1 MCGIVGYAGKGKR
14 RAAEV
19 IYGGLQKLEYRG
31 YDSVGIA
38 VFNGEKIDVCKRKGR
53 VSAIE
58 NEARKMGGTAGI
70 GHTRW
75 ATHGKP
81 SDQNAH
87 PHTSGKITLVHNGII
102 ENFSEIAREAK
113 SLGVRFASDT
123 DSEAAAWLIDR
134 EYAALLADSDAFD
147 GGTVA
152 FTAKNAGEN
161 GDNNAEKNT
170 FTDGK
175 KRLLSAL
182 KNAAKK
188 MKGSFAFCVMCA
200 DVSGGI
206 AVAKRGSPLILG
218 EGDGENF
225 AASDIPALAG
235 EAEKFHVL
243 KDGAFAFF
251 TADEVEIYGEDLRP
265 EKAEETR
272 LELRAEAPDKGDFPH
287 FMLKEIFEGPQTLTR
302 TAESYLSSGERAKL
316 KEAFRGVNRI
326 VFAACGTAYHSALAA
341 RYAVEALARVP
352 VSVER
357 AGEFRSQNP
366 VIDERT
372 LVIAVTQSGE
382 TADTVAALKTAKSG
396 GAKTLAVTNAAY
408 STITTAAALSVITK
422 AGSEIGV
429 AATKSYIAQ
438 LGALFL
444 IALDFAEEKFPEKA
458 GKFELYRRFVQAMPP
473 AFEKI
478 LKRANECKTLAK
490 RLVRAS
496 AVYFL
501 GKLSDYATATE
512 GSLKLKEIA
521 YVLGESYPSGEL
533 KHGTLALVDEST
545 FSVAVVSSRRT
556 AEKTFNAL
564 HEVKSR
570 GGKTLVVTPFP
581 LEGAL
586 ESAADETFLL
596 PEAQELCGAFC
607 KIGAAEEDLAL
618 FMPVLCVVPLQLIA
632 YFAAVEKGNDP
643 DKPRNLA
650 KSVTVE

>member
-38 VFNGEKIDVCKRKGR
+38 VFNGGKIDVCKRKGR

-58 NEARKMGGTAGI
+58 NEARSMGGTVGI

-75 ATHGKP
+75 ATHGEP
-81 SDQNAH
+81 SDRNAH
-87 PHTSGKITLVHNGII
+87 PHTAGKITLVHNGII
-102 ENFSEIAREAK
+102 ENFPEITREAK
-113 SLGVRFASDT
+113 SLGIRFASDT

-134 EYAALLADSDAFD
+134 EYAALSVADGDFD
-147 GGTVA
+147 GDAVA
-152 FTAKNAGEN
+152 STDKNAGESA
-161 GDNNAEKNT
+161 DKNALAE
-170 FTDGK
+170 GK
-175 KRLLSAL
+175 KRLLLAM
-182 KNAAKK
+182 KNAVEK
-188 MKGSFAFCVMCA
+188 MKGSFAFCVLCA
-200 DVSGGI
+200 DVSCGI

-251 TADEVEIYGEDLRP
+251 TADEVEIYGEDLRL
-265 EKAEETR
+265 EKTEETR
-272 LELRAEAPDKGDFPH
+272 IELRAEAPDKGQFPH
-287 FMLKEIFEGPQTLTR
+287 FMLKEIFEEAQTLTR
-302 TAESYLSSGERAKL
+302 TAESYLCSAERAKL
-316 KEAFRGVNRI
+316 KETFRGINRI

-341 RYAVEALARVP
+341 RYAIEALARVP

-396 GAKTLAVTNAAY
+396 GAKTLAVTNSAY
-408 STITTAAALSVITK
+408 STVTTVAATKVVTK
-422 AGSEIGV
+422 AGAEIGV

-444 IALDFAEEKFPEKA
+444 IALDLAEAKYPERA
-458 GKFELYRRFVQAMPP
+458 EKFELYRRFVQAMPP
-473 AFEKI
+473 ALEKI
-478 LKRANECKTLAK
+478 SKRADECKPLAK
-490 RLVRAS
+490 RLVCAS
-496 AVYFL
+496 SVYFL

-570 GGKTLVVTPFP
+570 GGKTLVITPFP
-581 LEGAL
+581 FEG
-586 ESAADETFLL
+586 AADETFLL
-596 PEAQELCGAFC
+596 VEAKELCESFC
-607 KIGAAEEDLAL
+607 KIGVAEEELAL

-632 YFAAVEKGNDP
+632 YFAALEKGNDP